1 MNLSQLK
8 PPKGQKHK
16 NQRIGQGMGS
26 GRGKYSGRGAK
37 GAKSI
42 SGYSRMR
49 GFEGGQM
56 PLHRRLPKRGFTN
69 IFRKEFAIVNL
80 GHLDRLPG
88 DSFDPGKLLELGVI
102 HKLKEGLKILGSGEL
117 KRKILVKAH
126 LFSKSALEKIKAAG
140 GTAEVI
146 PGVKLNVKK
155 VQHPGAKA
163 GTKPKSAAPKP
174 AEKPPADAPEA
185 VGAPVKEKKPS
196 SKKPGAEQP
205 AAEKPAAEKGA
216 EKASKP
222 KQAKPSGKA
231 SNKEEK

>member
-26 GRGKYSGRGAK
+26 GRGKFSGRGAK

-80 GHLDRLPG
+80 GHLNLLEG
-88 DSFDPGKLLELGVI
+88 DSFDPGKLLELKLI
-102 HKLKEGLKILGSGEL
+102 RKLKDGLKVLGSGEL
-117 KRKILVKAH
+117 KRAIHVKAH
-126 LFSKSALEKIKAAG
+126 LFSEAALEKIKAAG

-146 PGVKLNVKK
+146 PGIKR
-155 VQHPGAKA
+155 AETKA
-163 GTKPKSAAPKP
+163 PAPVRIRTPKP
-174 AEKPPADAPEA
+174 APPAEAPDASGAPE
-185 VGAPVKEKKPS
+185 
-196 SKKPGAEQP
+196 SKKDKKAKKSG
-205 AAEKPAAEKGA
+205 AEKGA
-216 EKASKP
+216 EKTSKP
-222 KQAKPSGKA
+222 KQAKPS
-231 SNKEEK
+231 NKEEK

>member
-26 GRGKYSGRGAK
+26 GRGKFSGRGAK

-69 IFRKEFAIVNL
+69 IFRKEFSIVNL
-80 GHLDRLPG
+80 GDLNLLQG
-88 DSFDPGKLLELGVI
+88 DSFDPGKLLELKLI
-102 HKLKEGLKILGSGEL
+102 RKLKDGLKVLGSGEL
-117 KRKILVKAH
+117 KRAIHVKAH
-126 LFSKSALEKIKAAG
+126 LFSEAALEKIKAAG

-146 PGVKLNVKK
+146 PGVKR
-155 VQHPGAKA
+155 AETKA
-163 GTKPKSAAPKP
+163 PPPVRIRTPKP
-174 AEKPPADAPEA
+174 AAPQAEASEAAPAAAKEDKKPKKSAPE
-185 VGAPVKEKKPS
+185 K
-196 SKKPGAEQP
+196 
-205 AAEKPAAEKGA
+205 AEKT
-216 EKASKP
+216 SKP
-222 KQAKPSGKA
+222 KQAKPS
-231 SNKEEK
+231 NKEEK

>member
-69 IFRKEFAIVNL
+69 IFRKEYVVVNL
-80 GHLDRLPG
+80 GLLDRLEG

-102 HKLKEGLKILGSGEL
+102 RKLKEGVKILGAGEL
-117 KRKILVKAH
+117 KRKIQVKAH
-126 LFSKSALEKIKAAG
+126 QFSKSALEKIQAAG

-146 PGVKLNVKK
+146 GGEKTPTRAVKPVKIRASRA
-155 VQHPGAKA
+155 PGAVRKPVTRKA
-163 GTKPKSAAPKP
+163 ETSPVEG
-174 AEKPPADAPEA
+174 ADAGEP
-185 VGAPVKEKKPS
+185 KKDS
-196 SKKPGAEQP
+196 GKKT
-205 AAEKPAAEKGA
+205 
-216 EKASKP
+216 EKA
-222 KQAKPSGKA
+222 AKP
-231 SNKEEK
+231 